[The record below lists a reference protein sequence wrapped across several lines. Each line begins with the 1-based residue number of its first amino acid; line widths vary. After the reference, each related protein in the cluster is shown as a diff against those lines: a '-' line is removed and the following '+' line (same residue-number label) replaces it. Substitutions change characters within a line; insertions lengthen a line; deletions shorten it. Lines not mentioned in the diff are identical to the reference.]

1 MCLTVNGNL
10 LHFLGDCGTPTVN
23 MVTIKLHLN
32 SVISTKGARY
42 YTIDLMDFY
51 INTLM
56 GCPEYM

>member
-1 MCLTVNGNL
+1 MRLTVSGNL
-10 LHFLGDCGTPTVN
+10 IHFLGDRGTPTVN
-23 MVTIKLHLN
+23 MVTVKLHLN

-42 YTIDLMDFY
+42 HTIDLMDFY